1 MCSTT
6 FTGLGRAQARA
17 LGYPDLPIAV
27 VPHPFGIRTRDEIRE
42 IARQCVDD
50 IARLLSFVQMGDNPC
65 APQISP
71 RPPGE
76 GSGVRAERRQASSRR
91 SVVCEPGPLDAP
103 ALPGASSSVARAAL
117 IEVSD
122 DLEELNKFFLELRW
136 SDGLPVISPTSERVA
151 NMLRHTQRAPDEVVA
166 KIAPAFGAA
175 TVERIAINGVL
186 AGCYPEYLP
195 VLIAAAEAIAAPEF
209 NLQGIQATTNPAAV
223 FLIVNGP
230 IARRLGVNSGN
241 NCLGPGTWANATL
254 GRAVRLI
261 QQNIGGALPGDMDHS
276 THGQAAKY
284 TLCCAE
290 NEEANPWEPLHVE
303 GGFAPEQSTV
313 TVVGALS
320 TLNMNSHAKD
330 AADLLRVIGDT
341 MAYPVSSDYVYGGAP
356 WLVLSPEHAHILQRE
371 GLSKAEVKRRLWEQS
386 KLAASRLSAK
396 DFARVQNGRRAELG
410 EIGRDT
416 MVPISTRPEH
426 IGVIV
431 AGGPG
436 THSVYVP
443 VSGHSR
449 SVTREIL

>member
-1 MCSTT
+1 MTVCSTT

-50 IARLLSFVQMGDNPC
+50 IARLVC
-65 APQISP
+65 
-71 RPPGE
+71 
-76 GSGVRAERRQASSRR
+76 GSGSHDASAS
-91 SVVCEPGPLDAP
+91 PGGP
-103 ALPGASSSVARAAL
+103 SSAGRAAL
-117 IEVSD
+117 IEVPG
-122 DLEELNKFFLELRW
+122 DLAELNRFFLERRW
-136 SDGLPVISPTSERVA
+136 SDGLPVIPPTAERVA
-151 NMLRHTQRAPDEVVA
+151 DMLHHTHRAPDEVVA

-175 TVERIAINGVL
+175 TVECIAINAVL

-261 QQNIGGALPGDMDHS
+261 QQNIGGALPGEMDRS

-303 GGFAPEQSTV
+303 RGYAPDRSTV

-356 WLVLSPEHAHILQRE
+356 WLVLSPEHAHILKRE
-371 GLSKAEVKRRLWEQS
+371 GLSKTEAKRRLWEQS
-386 KLAASRLSAK
+386 KLAASRLTAK

-410 EIGRDT
+410 EIAREA
-416 MVPISTRPEH
+416 MLSISTRPGD
-426 IGVIV
+426 IGIIV